1 MLPSPAIKISGNYL
15 ASTRLPVTASDRFT
29 MILFFSF
36 AEVALVL
43 AGVGIDG
50 VMAFTVAQARTR
62 DRPAHGS
69 RRQLR
74 QLGQPH
80 SQ

>member
-1 MLPSPAIKISGNYL
+1 LLPSPAIKISGSYL
-15 ASTRLPVTASDRFT
+15 GSTRLPVTASDRFT
-29 MILFFSF
+29 MILFLSL
-36 AEVALVL
+36 AKVALVL
-43 AGVGIDG
+43 AGVGING

-69 RRQLR
+69 RRQPR
-74 QLGQPH
+74 QPGQPH